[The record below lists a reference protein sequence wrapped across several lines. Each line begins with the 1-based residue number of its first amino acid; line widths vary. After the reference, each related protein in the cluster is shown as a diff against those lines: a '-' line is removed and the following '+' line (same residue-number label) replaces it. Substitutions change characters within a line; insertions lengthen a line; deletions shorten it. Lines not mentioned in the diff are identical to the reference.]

1 MKIPPATDPRWNA
14 FIRSE
19 REFPL
24 KCLASRI
31 MYGQVRIVARRD
43 PDLAIR
49 LACEYFQKNQVL
61 AADDLRTVL
70 GPESHG

>member
-1 MKIPPATDPRWNA
+1 MKVPPATDPRWNA
-14 FIRSE
+14 FVRSE

-31 MYGQVRIVARRD
+31 MYGQVKIVARRD

-49 LACEYFQKNQVL
+49 LAYEFFQKNHLL
-61 AADDLRTVL
+61 AADDLRIVF
-70 GPESHG
+70 GPE